1 MALAKQL
8 LGRQAYVGWPH
19 LVEAKIHSLSD
30 GTNHYQ
36 VCMCVCCVCV
46 CVYMC
51 ACVWYMLGF
60 LFVY

>member
-36 VCMCVCCVCV
+36 VGVRVSV
-46 CVYMC
+46 HGRVYITVADQC
-51 ACVWYMLGF
+51 F
-60 LFVY
+60 